1 MASVYTNLYFNQPL
15 VVLDTTVAT
24 PTSGSLV
31 LYGGFTANG
40 NAVLSH
46 TNISGLTTLTNNTQS
61 TDTSSGAL
69 IVTGGVAIVKN
80 TNIGGN
86 LVVEGSLTAGS
97 FFTQNINTTNLTAV
111 NLVGTNIS
119 TGHIKA
125 VTSTVTNILNTNI
138 TSGTINATNSTI
150 SNGVFTAAS
159 TGTFNVT
166 TVTASSLLATSN
178 ISTGAL
184 YSTNSTV
191 TNGVFTAAS
200 SGTLNVNTITTSS
213 LLATTDISTG
223 ALYSTNS
230 TVTNAVF
237 TAASSGT
244 FNVNTIT
251 ASSLLATSSI
261 STSNLYST
269 NSTVTN
275 GVTTAFSSGSINAST
290 GVFNT
295 VSTSLLSSTTI
306 SGGNMSLSGDL
317 FVGGT
322 ITTVN
327 ITTTNLIDTNFSAG
341 VAYIGQTLSAIGNSN
356 TVGNIFTTG
365 GNVGINNS
373 SPDYQL
379 DVNGTARFSNG
390 ITTGSLNVTGNSIL
404 NGSVTAGSLNV
415 TGNSVLNGSV
425 TAGSLNV
432 TGNSVLHSN
441 VTMGSNVFISGP
453 EFKIPVGNVSA
464 RPAVPVAGHIRY
476 NSEIQQFEGY
486 GPGSAWGSL
495 GGVIDI
501 AQTTKV
507 LASADPST
515 TDGNLYFYTVGNERM
530 RVNSAGNIGV
540 GTSAPNYKLDVIGTL
555 GVSAGITTGTLNVT
569 GESVLHSNVTMGSN
583 VFISGPEFK
592 IPVGNVSARPAV
604 PVAGHIRYNS
614 EIQQFEGYGP
624 GSAWGSLGGVIDIA
638 QTTKVLASADPSTTD
653 GNLYFYTVGN
663 ERMRVN
669 SAGNI
674 GIGTTAPTYKLQIV
688 GDLGVSTGITTAAIL
703 ATNISSG
710 QLYGTNSTITNLV
723 VTSLS
728 TGSINITDLTAGKA
742 YIPDATVGNLL
753 NTNMT
758 TTNILA
764 TNISSGQFLGSN
776 ATISNVVFT
785 AASTGTINITGLTSE
800 SAYVTNATI
809 TNITASTLIT
819 NTIDM
824 TPSLGDIIKEVSF
837 SAANN
842 QVVEANITPLAFSN
856 SIVRSFNIIIS
867 ISVLKSSGSNL
878 YANFELKGIQKD
890 SGDWSLNSTF
900 VGDNTGIVFGVTN
913 VSNKGQIQYTSSNL
927 PNWTSTTFKFK
938 ATTTSV

>member
-31 LYGGFTANG
+31 LYGGLTANG

-46 TNISGLTTLTNNTQS
+46 TNISGLTTLTNSTQS

-97 FFTQNINTTNLTAV
+97 FNTQNLNTTNLTAV
-111 NLVGTNIS
+111 NMVGTNIS

-125 VTSTVTNILNTNI
+125 DTSTITNILNTNI

-150 SNGVFTAAS
+150 SNGVFTATS
-159 TGTFNVT
+159 TGTFNVNTIT
-166 TVTASSLLATSN
+166 TSSLLATSN

-184 YSTNSTV
+184 Y
-191 TNGVFTAAS
+191 A
-200 SGTLNVNTITTSS
+200 
-213 LLATTDISTG
+213 
-223 ALYSTNS
+223 
-230 TVTNAVF
+230 
-237 TAASSGT
+237 
-244 FNVNTIT
+244 
-251 ASSLLATSSI
+251 
-261 STSNLYST
+261 T

-341 VAYIGQTLSAIGNSN
+341 VAYVGQTLSAIGNSN

-365 GNVGINNS
+365 GNVGINNN
-373 SPDYQL
+373 SPNYQL
-379 DVNGTARFSNG
+379 DVDGTARFSKG
-390 ITTGSLNVTGNSIL
+390 ITTGSLNVTGNSLL

-415 TGNSVLNGSV
+415 TGESILQ
-425 TAGSLNV
+425 
-432 TGNSVLHSN
+432 SN
-441 VTMGSNVFISGP
+441 VTMGSNVFVSGP
-453 EFKIPVGNVSA
+453 EFKIPVGNISA
-464 RPAVPVAGHIRY
+464 RPAAPVAGHIRY

-515 TDGNLYFYTVGNERM
+515 TDGNLYFYTVG
-530 RVNSAGNIGV
+530 
-540 GTSAPNYKLDVIGTL
+540 D
-555 GVSAGITTGTLNVT
+555 
-569 GESVLHSNVTMGSN
+569 
-583 VFISGPEFK
+583 
-592 IPVGNVSARPAV
+592 
-604 PVAGHIRYNS
+604 
-614 EIQQFEGYGP
+614 
-624 GSAWGSLGGVIDIA
+624 
-638 QTTKVLASADPSTTD
+638 
-653 GNLYFYTVGN
+653 

-728 TGSINITDLTAGKA
+728 TGNINITGLTAAKA

-785 AASTGTINITGLTSE
+785 AASTGTINITGLTSA
-800 SAYVTNATI
+800 SAYVTDATI

-867 ISVLKSSGSNL
+867 IAILKSSGSNL

-913 VSNKGQIQYTSSNL
+913 VSNKGQIQYTSSNVS
-927 PNWTSTTFKFK
+927 NWTSTTFKFK